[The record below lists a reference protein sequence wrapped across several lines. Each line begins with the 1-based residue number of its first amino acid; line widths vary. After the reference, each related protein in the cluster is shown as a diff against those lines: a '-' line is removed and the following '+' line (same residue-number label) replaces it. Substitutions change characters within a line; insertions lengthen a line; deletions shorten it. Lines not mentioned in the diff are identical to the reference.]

1 MSEYE
6 LTLSAE
12 DKELSAALDGL
23 AKTGLMCRDMEASF
37 SKTILSARCMAK
49 FKAALTDDVMDPIM
63 SLQGSPIGFRTD
75 KDKEGGYPLTVVR
88 EVIIAAAMMGLMP
101 VGNMFNIIAG
111 RLYVTKEGFMFLLS
125 GIEGLVYDVEFGLPK
140 QSQGG
145 SVVHAHVVWS
155 IKGGEK
161 KSMDWDIPIRVNAGQ
176 GADAVLGKAMRK
188 ACAKLYNK
196 ITNSTLSDADVTEDE
211 GAMKDVTPRWSGDVA
226 RERRAGAAAGSGL
239 SAAVPPARPSRVV
252 DAEVMPEE
260 LPAMDGRALRAHSHA
275 EVDGLPEA
283 DGYPPDLEEQQ
294 AAALDWMLR
303 VLRDSGKS
311 WQDVYNVMKANGW
324 SRPAD
329 GAPRSEMGAFS
340 LWLFRDSDARKS
352 LEMYGF
358 ILGK

>member
-155 IKGGEK
+155 IKDGEK

-252 DAEVMPEE
+252 DAEVMPDAESGEE
-260 LPAMDGRALRAHSHA
+260 AAHDYA
-275 EVDGLPEA
+275 A
-283 DGYPPDLEEQQ
+283 DADEEQQ
-294 AAALDWMLR
+294 EQAAFAWLNAAVHASGATWTRVYKVMDELR
-303 VLRDSGKS
+303 EQHPDSGAPKHP
-311 WQDVYNVMKANGW
+311 DV
-324 SRPAD
+324 
-329 GAPRSEMGAFS
+329 GAPKQDLAKFALLVFRSKE
-340 LWLFRDSDARKS
+340 AREALVQS
-352 LEMYGF
+352 GF
-358 ILGK
+358 VFEK